1 MVKVFEVTENIDTGL
16 NFDIVDDTCVH
27 MKNDPMFYRKQYFP
41 AIAQIADM
49 QREGT
54 NDNPQDILMPMIEKG
69 IIDYCSKYKIARF
82 PDDVYKDEHRKAIFD
97 KIYQEEMEQIK
108 KGEYK

>member
-1 MVKVFEVTENIDTGL
+1 MVKILEFHEPINTGL

-27 MKNDPMFYRKQYFP
+27 MRNDPMFYRKEYFP

-69 IIDYCSKYKIARF
+69 ITDYCTKYKIARH
-82 PDDVYKDEHRKAIFD
+82 PDEIFRDDDRKAIFD
-97 KIYQEEMEQIK
+97 KIYKEEMKQIE